1 MYIYGKNVA
10 KEALLNKEKIERIYL
25 YDNFKDNY
33 LEELISKSNIPV
45 TYKNKFDLEK
55 LVKGNHQ
62 GIVLKVKDFDY
73 VSIRELENKEFLVIL
88 DHLEDPHNFGAIIRT
103 CEAAG
108 VEGIIIPKDRSVDV
122 NGTVMKVSVGTAEAV
137 KIAQVTN
144 LVTTIENLKKQGFWI
159 IGTDMEG
166 TDYHDIDYNGKIAIV
181 IGNEGK
187 GMSKLVTKSCDFI
200 ATIPMKGKV
209 NSLNASVAAAITIF
223 EATNKRK

>member
-33 LEELISKSNIPV
+33 LEELINKSNIPV